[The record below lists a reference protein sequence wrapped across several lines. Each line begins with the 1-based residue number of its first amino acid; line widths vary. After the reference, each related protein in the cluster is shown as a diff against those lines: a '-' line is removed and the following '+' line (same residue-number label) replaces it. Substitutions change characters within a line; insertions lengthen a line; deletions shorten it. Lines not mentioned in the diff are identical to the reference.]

1 MPPRLPHPPWRYHP
15 RSRVW
20 GEPGEKASAGWGMPA
35 YCNQRQGRGLFA
47 PSPSAPPPQ
56 EYITHGPVSDDTPR
70 MRLSPGIATTA
81 PPGGGGGGRRPGGVG
96 VYCNQ
101 RKGRGACPP
110 VCPTP
115 TGVYHPRSRVWGR
128 TWRKGRRGVGDAGIL
143 QPETGEG
150 AFCPLPVCPTPVE
163 MSPRSSVWGEPEEG
177 AGAGVYSPGYGLSPG
192 IAMTAPAPRGDA
204 SHGPVSDDTPR
215 MRPSPGIAMTAPPG
229 GGGGGQRPGG
239 VGVYCNQR
247 QERGACPPVCPTPRG
262 DVPTVQGMGRTWRK
276 GRRGMGD
283 AGILQPETGEGAFC
297 PLPVCPTPRGDVPH
311 GPVSDDTPRMRLSLG
326 LAMTAPPGGRGRR
339 RDEPGGVG
347 DAGILRA
354 EKQGRGACP
363 SVCPTPVEM
372 PLTVQCL
379 MIRPGCGFP

>member
-128 TWRKGRRGVGDAGIL
+128 TWRKGRRGMGDAGIL

-247 QERGACPPVCPTPRG
+247 QERGACPPVCPSPTG
-262 DVPTVQGMGRTWRK
+262 DTT
-276 GRRGMGD
+276 
-283 AGILQPETGEGAFC
+283 
-297 PLPVCPTPRGDVPH
+297 H
-311 GPVSDDTPRMRLSLG
+311 GPG
-326 LAMTAPPGGRGRR
+326 YGG
-339 RDEPGGVG
+339 ELEEK
-347 DAGILRA
+347 AGA
-354 EKQGRGACP
+354 WVH
-363 SVCPTPVEM
+363 S
-372 PLTVQCL
+372 
-379 MIRPGCGFP
+379 PGCGPPRVSP